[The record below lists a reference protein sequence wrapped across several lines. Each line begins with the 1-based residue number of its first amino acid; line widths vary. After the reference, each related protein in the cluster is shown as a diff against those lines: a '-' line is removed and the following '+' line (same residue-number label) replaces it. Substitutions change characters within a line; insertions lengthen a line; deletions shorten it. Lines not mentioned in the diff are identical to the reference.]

1 MKNII
6 KIGLLASLMLV
17 FGGCNGADYEDKDL
31 TNFFIQNNKEKLSK
45 VYEIEAKMVFEDFNY
60 REKNIKTF
68 ASLSFFETIF
78 PFIPYIHTEIPNCK
92 YAMTINSNSVEFSK
106 KDILSYGKES
116 MYREAEKC
124 LNAVLEKIELKKI
137 SDLEKLENEE
147 WETNQREL
155 RLNRKF
161 NLNEVK

>member
-6 KIGLLASLMLV
+6 KIGLLVSLMLV
-17 FGGCNGADYEDKDL
+17 FIGCDGADYEDKDL

>member
-31 TNFFIQNNKEKLSK
+31 TNFFIQNNKEKLNK
-45 VYEIEAKMVFEDFNY
+45 IYELETQ
-60 REKNIKTF
+60 RIKSPFDRADRGELRTF
-68 ASLSFFETIF
+68 ASLSFFEFITFTINERILGCDY
-78 PFIPYIHTEIPNCK
+78 PMI
-92 YAMTINSNSVEFSK
+92 INSNSVEFNK

-116 MYREAEKC
+116 MYREADKC
-124 LNAVLEKIELKKI
+124 LNAVLEKIELKKK
-137 SDLEKLENEE
+137 SDLEKLENEK
-147 WETNQREL
+147 WETKQREE

-161 NLNEVK
+161 KPNEVK

>member
-31 TNFFIQNNKEKLSK
+31 TNFFIQNNKEKLNK
-45 VYEIEAKMVFEDFNY
+45 IYELETQ
-60 REKNIKTF
+60 RIKSPFDRADRGELRTF
-68 ASLSFFETIF
+68 ASLSFFEFITFTINERILGCDY
-78 PFIPYIHTEIPNCK
+78 PMI
-92 YAMTINSNSVEFSK
+92 INSNSVEFNK

-116 MYREAEKC
+116 MYREADKC
-124 LNAVLEKIELKKI
+124 LNAVLEKIELKKK
-137 SDLEKLENEE
+137 SDLEKLENEK
-147 WETNQREL
+147 WETNEREL

-161 NLNEVK
+161 NPNEVK

>member
-17 FGGCNGADYEDKDL
+17 FNGCDNYEDKDL
-31 TNFFIQNNKEKLSK
+31 TKFFIKNNKDKLSEIYEIKTSRYASWGDSELTTYVFINFFQ
-45 VYEIEAKMVFEDFNY
+45 
-60 REKNIKTF
+60 
-68 ASLSFFETIF
+68 SFFNDA
-78 PFIPYIHTEIPNCK
+78 YIHKKIPDCK
-92 YAMTINSNSVEFSK
+92 YIMFISSTNVEFSK

-124 LNAVLEKIELKKI
+124 LNAVLEEIELKKK
-137 SDLEKLENEE
+137 SDLEKLENEK
-147 WETNQREL
+147 WETNQREQ

-161 NLNEVK
+161 NPNEVK

>member
-31 TNFFIQNNKEKLSK
+31 TNFFIQNNKEKLNK
-45 VYEIEAKMVFEDFNY
+45 IYELETQ
-60 REKNIKTF
+60 RIKSPFDRADRGELRTF
-68 ASLSFFETIF
+68 ASLSFFEFITFTINERILGCDY
-78 PFIPYIHTEIPNCK
+78 PMI
-92 YAMTINSNSVEFSK
+92 INSNSVEFNK

-116 MYREAEKC
+116 MYREADKC
-124 LNAVLEKIELKKI
+124 LNAVLEKIELKKK
-137 SDLEKLENEE
+137 SDLEKLENEK
-147 WETNQREL
+147 WETNEREL

>member
-31 TNFFIQNNKEKLSK
+31 TIFFIQNNKEKLNK
-45 VYEIEAKMVFEDFNY
+45 IYELETQ
-60 REKNIKTF
+60 RIKSPFDRADRGELRTF
-68 ASLSFFETIF
+68 VSLSFFEFITFTINERILGCDY
-78 PFIPYIHTEIPNCK
+78 PMI
-92 YAMTINSNSVEFSK
+92 INSNSVEFNK

-116 MYREAEKC
+116 MYREADKC
-124 LNAVLEKIELKKI
+124 LNAVLEKIELKKK
-137 SDLEKLENEE
+137 SDLEKLENEK
-147 WETNQREL
+147 WETNEREL

-161 NLNEVK
+161 NPNEVK